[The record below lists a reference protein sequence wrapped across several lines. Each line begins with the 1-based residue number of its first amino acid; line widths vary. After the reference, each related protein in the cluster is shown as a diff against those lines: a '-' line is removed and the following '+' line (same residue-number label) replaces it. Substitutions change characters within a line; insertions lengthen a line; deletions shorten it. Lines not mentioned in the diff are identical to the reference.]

1 MTAAVFGRRVCAV
14 FAMASALLHG
24 VMAGGHM
31 MAVAVAVVMAAV
43 CVVCARELWIAP
55 TTRTWA
61 LIAVMNLAMI
71 AVHLPASASHQHGG
85 VVTMTAGHPSAVM
98 ALATAIAAIEVA
110 AAAAVLYRRSRG
122 QARALIPSPTG

>member
-14 FAMASALLHG
+14 LAMTSAVLHV

-43 CVVCARELWIAP
+43 CVACARELWIAP
-55 TTRTWA
+55 TTRTWS

-71 AVHLPASASHQHGG
+71 AVHLPASAGHQHGG
-85 VVTMTAGHPSAVM
+85 AVTMTAGHPSAVM

-122 QARALIPSPTG
+122 QARALIPTPTG